1 LSARQGA
8 GIAPPLVPAKAMIE
22 KITKF
27 GWLAIELAFM
37 LVVLCVLLSLVLGK
51 ESGAFISSV
60 AANTLDLLQKVPS
73 GTVLGVFLILVLYWT
88 LRSRQAR

>member
-1 LSARQGA
+1 M
-8 GIAPPLVPAKAMIE
+8 GIAPPRVPAKAMIE

-88 LRSRQAR
+88 FRSRQAR

>member
-1 LSARQGA
+1 
-8 GIAPPLVPAKAMIE
+8 MIE

-27 GWLAIELAFM
+27 GWLVIELAFM

-51 ESGAFISSV
+51 ESGVFISSV

>member
-1 LSARQGA
+1 M
-8 GIAPPLVPAKAMIE
+8 GIAPPRVPAKAMIE

-51 ESGAFISSV
+51 ESGGFISSV

-73 GTVLGVFLILVLYWT
+73 GTVLGVFLILALYWT
-88 LRSRQAR
+88 FRSRQAR

>member
-1 LSARQGA
+1 
-8 GIAPPLVPAKAMIE
+8 MIE

-51 ESGAFISSV
+51 ESDAFISSV

-88 LRSRQAR
+88 FRSRQAR